1 MHDRA
6 IPTLTL
12 HIYYASHSVGLA
24 VASGKVTPSE
34 WKSVVKHTK
43 EVAFDASGQK
53 YLAGVQP
60 EKLVINMRQ
69 ERK

>member
-1 MHDRA
+1 
-6 IPTLTL
+6 
-12 HIYYASHSVGLA
+12 